1 MLLTMNSDMPDWLSS
16 GEGLSPTLRWSFA
29 TEAPLV
35 ALDMGRES
43 GEVLAVDETGGLYRL
58 DRRGQL
64 LCLSRGLRGV
74 RSAAWSDTNAAG
86 AAIVGERKIYRLNG
100 HLEAEWS
107 VELPEAAMGVA
118 VTPYGRQTAISLA
131 NGGNLVLGEQSEQ
144 LSVFETMRPL
154 KWIQFLA
161 SEPVLIGAAEY
172 GQVCAHQLNGEQ
184 LWSEKCFTSLGEMC
198 AAADGET
205 ILLAAFNQGIQSLN
219 GDGSTSDSYLVEGT
233 VSRVSCSFNAD
244 RIAAAT
250 IERQLYWLDSDGQLL
265 WATEVDDE
273 IVRVLCDPL
282 GEWLLCGL
290 RSGHIL
296 RLDWES

>member
-1 MLLTMNSDMPDWLSS
+1 MSGMSLFSPSWLQD
-16 GEGLSPTLRWSFA
+16 GQGIPPTLRWAFS

-43 GEVLAVDETGGLYRL
+43 GEVLAADETGGLYRL

-64 LCLSRGLRGV
+64 LTVSRGLRGV
-74 RSAAWSDTNAAG
+74 RAVAWSDTNAAG
-86 AAIVGERKIYRLNG
+86 AAIVGERKVFRLNG
-100 HLEAEWS
+100 QLEAVWS
-107 VELPEAAMGVA
+107 VELPEVALGVA
-118 VTPYGRQTAISLA
+118 LAPFGRQMAISLA

-144 LSVFETMRPL
+144 LTVFETIRPL

-161 SEPVLIGAAEY
+161 NAPVLIGAADY
-172 GQVCAHQLNGEQ
+172 GQICAHRLNGQQ
-184 LWSEKCFTSLGEMC
+184 LWSEKSFTSLGEMC

-205 ILLAAFNQGIQSLN
+205 IFLAGFNQGIQSLN
-219 GDGSTSDSYLVEGT
+219 GDGSTGDSYLIEGT
-233 VSRVSCSFNAD
+233 VCRVSCSLNAD

-250 IERQLYWLDSDGQLL
+250 MERQLYWLDSDAQLL

-273 IVRVLCDPL
+273 IVRVICDPL

-290 RSGHIL
+290 RSGHIV